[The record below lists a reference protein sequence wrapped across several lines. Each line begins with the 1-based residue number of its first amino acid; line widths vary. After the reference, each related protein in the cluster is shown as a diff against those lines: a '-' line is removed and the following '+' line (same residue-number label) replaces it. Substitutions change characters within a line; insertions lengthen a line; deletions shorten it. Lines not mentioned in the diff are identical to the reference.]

1 MFRGIL
7 CLVKDLFWQDK
18 KQTTWWEEK
27 KGSDRFFSP
36 QHAIDVWTNTNKLF
50 SNLWI
55 THEKMGALSLYFLNT
70 EILKKLQ
77 SLKNDFMAV
86 IKRSL

>member
-1 MFRGIL
+1 MTG
-7 CLVKDLFWQDK
+7 
-18 KQTTWWEEK
+18 
-27 KGSDRFFSP
+27 FFS

>member
-36 QHAIDVWTNTNKLF
+36 NMPQMFGQTQTNYSLISGSHMKRWVLF
-50 SNLWI
+50 LC
-55 THEKMGALSLYFLNT
+55 TF
-70 EILKKLQ
+70 
-77 SLKNDFMAV
+77 
-86 IKRSL
+86 

>member
-27 KGSDRFFSP
+27 KGSDRFFFP